1 MERIFLQG
9 GRNMSETVTP
19 QTDKLTD
26 RKTLDCTI
34 AVLKQ
39 HFDLSANGYIC
50 QTRDLYHILVTA
62 AVRQTYIETV
72 CNDLPGAPDSNT
84 VRGYLNE
91 QLTPNQIRAIQR
103 DCNRALA
110 SQLPAW
116 LRDHPKEVAIDLHD
130 EPYYGKDNLEDKDC
144 WVCRGEAR
152 AGTTRFYRCATAC
165 ILHKDVR
172 FTLAV
177 IFVHPDDDLTKI
189 VKQLRRR
196 VKALKIKVKRYY
208 FDRGFCSI
216 AVLRVLLADPNLSAI
231 VAVPVRG
238 KKGGTRALCR
248 GRKSYRTNYTFRN
261 QGLGELTV
269 PLAVVRTFQARRN
282 GTKKAVW
289 LIYVILNAQEVPLR
303 EFRKRY
309 RRRFGIETSYR
320 LLEQVR
326 GRTTARNPAL
336 RFLWMGLALLIGNI
350 WIALHWKYLL
360 QRHRGRYRI
369 LRKHFILDRMA
380 QFLRRAVENIY
391 GVVSCVE
398 PISP

>member
-1 MERIFLQG
+1 MP
-9 GRNMSETVTP
+9 ETVTP

-34 AVLKQ
+34 AVLEQ
-39 HFDLSANGYIC
+39 YFDLSAEGYLC
-50 QTRDLYHILVTA
+50 QTRDLYQILVTA
-62 AVRQTYIETV
+62 AARQTYIETV
-72 CNDLPGAPDSNT
+72 CNDLRGAPDSNT
-84 VRGYLNE
+84 VRGYLKE
-91 QLTPNQIRAIQR
+91 QLTPDQIRALQR

-130 EPYYGKDNLEDKDC
+130 EPYYGKDDLEDKDC
-144 WVCRGEAR
+144 WVSRGEAR

-165 ILHKDVR
+165 LLHKDVR

-177 IFVHPDDDLTKI
+177 IFVHPEDDLAKI
-189 VKQLRRR
+189 VKQLIRRI
-196 VKALKIKVKRYY
+196 KALNIKVKRYY

-216 AVLRVLLADPNLSAI
+216 AVLRGLLADPNLSAI
-231 VAVPVRG
+231 VAVPIRG

-261 QGLGELTV
+261 QELGELTV

-282 GTKKAVW
+282 GTIKAVW
-289 LIYVILNAQEVPLR
+289 LIYVILNAKDVPLR

-309 RRRFGIETSYR
+309 RRRFGIESSYR

-360 QRHRGRYRI
+360 QRHRGRYRV

-391 GVVSCVE
+391 GIISSVE

>member
-1 MERIFLQG
+1 MPK
-9 GRNMSETVTP
+9 TVTP

-26 RKTLDCTI
+26 RRTLDFTI
-34 AVLKQ
+34 AVLEQ
-39 HFDLSANGYIC
+39 YFDLSAEGYIC
-50 QTRDLYHILVTA
+50 QTRDLYQVLVIA
-62 AVRQTYIETV
+62 AARQKYIETV
-72 CNDLPGAPDSNT
+72 CNDLAGAPDSNT
-84 VRGYLNE
+84 VRGYLKE
-91 QLTPNQIRAIQR
+91 QLTPDRIRAMQR

-130 EPYYGKDNLEDKDC
+130 APYYGKDDLDDKDC

-152 AGTTRFYRCATAC
+152 EGTTRFYRCATAY
-165 ILHKDVR
+165 IMHKDVR

-177 IFVHPDDDLTKI
+177 VFVHPEDDLAKI
-189 VKQLRRR
+189 VKQLIRR

-208 FDRGFCSI
+208 FDKGFCSI
-216 AVLRVLLADPNLSAI
+216 AVLRVLLVGPKLSAI
-231 VAVPVRG
+231 VAVPIRG

-248 GRKSYRTNYTFRN
+248 GRSSYRTNYTFRN
-261 QGLGELTV
+261 QKFGELTV
-269 PLAVVRTFQARRN
+269 PLAVVRTFCKRRD
-282 GTKKAVW
+282 GIHKAVW
-289 LIYVILNAQEVPLR
+289 LIYVILNAKDLPLQEV
-303 EFRKRY
+303 RKLY
-309 RRRFGIETSYR
+309 RRRFGIESSYR

-391 GVVSCVE
+391 GVIDSVE

>member
-1 MERIFLQG
+1 MQK
-9 GRNMSETVTP
+9 TVTP

-26 RKTLDCTI
+26 RRTLDFTI
-34 AVLKQ
+34 AVLEQ
-39 HFDLSANGYIC
+39 YFDLSAEGYIC
-50 QTRDLYHILVTA
+50 QTRDLYQVLVTA
-62 AVRQTYIETV
+62 AVRQKYIETV
-72 CNDLPGAPDSNT
+72 CNDLAGAPHGNT

-91 QLTPNQIRAIQR
+91 QLTPDDIRAIQR

-130 EPYYGKDNLEDKDC
+130 APYYGKDDLNDKDC

-152 AGTTRFYRCATAC
+152 DGTTRFYRCATAY
-165 ILHKDVR
+165 IMHKDVR

-177 IFVHPDDDLTKI
+177 VFVHPDDDLVKI
-189 VKQLRRR
+189 VKQLIRR

-208 FDRGFCSI
+208 FDKGFCSI

-231 VAVPVRG
+231 VAVPIRG

-248 GRKSYRTNYTFRN
+248 GRSSYRTNYTFRN
-261 QGLGELTV
+261 QELGELTV
-269 PLAVVRTFQARRN
+269 PLAVVRTFRTRRD
-282 GTKKAVW
+282 GILKAEW
-289 LIYVILNAQEVPLR
+289 LIYVILNAKEVPLR
-303 EFRKRY
+303 EIRKLY
-309 RRRFGIETSYR
+309 RRRFGIESSYR

-391 GVVSCVE
+391 GVISSVE

>member
-1 MERIFLQG
+1 MP
-9 GRNMSETVTP
+9 ETVTP
-19 QTDKLTD
+19 QTNKLTD
-26 RKTLDCTI
+26 RKTLDSTI
-34 AVLKQ
+34 AVLEQ
-39 HFDLSANGYIC
+39 YFDLSAEGYLC
-50 QTRDLYHILVTA
+50 QTHDLYQILVTA

-72 CNDLPGAPDSNT
+72 CNDLRDAPDSNT
-84 VRGYLNE
+84 VRGYLNA
-91 QLTPNQIRAIQR
+91 QLTSDQIRALQR

-130 EPYYGKDNLEDKDC
+130 EPYYGKDDLKDKDC

-152 AGTTRFYRCATAC
+152 VGTTRFYRCATAC

-177 IFVHPDDDLTKI
+177 IFVHPDDDLAKI
-189 VKQLRRR
+189 VKQLIRRI
-196 VKALKIKVKRYY
+196 KALKIKAKRYY

-231 VAVPVRG
+231 VAVPIRG

-261 QGLGELTV
+261 QELGELTV

-282 GTKKAVW
+282 GTTKAVW

-303 EFRKRY
+303 EFRKQY
-309 RRRFGIETSYR
+309 RRRFGIESSYR

-360 QRHRGRYRI
+360 QRHRGQYRI

-391 GVVSCVE
+391 GVISSIE

>member
-1 MERIFLQG
+1 
-9 GRNMSETVTP
+9 
-19 QTDKLTD
+19 LT
-26 RKTLDCTI
+26 
-34 AVLKQ
+34 
-39 HFDLSANGYIC
+39 
-50 QTRDLYHILVTA
+50 
-62 AVRQTYIETV
+62 
-72 CNDLPGAPDSNT
+72 GAPDGNT

-91 QLTPNQIRAIQR
+91 QLTPDDIRATQR

-130 EPYYGKDNLEDKDC
+130 APYYAKDDLDDKDC

-152 AGTTRFYRCATAC
+152 DGTTRFYRCATAY
-165 ILHKDVR
+165 IMHKDVR

-177 IFVHPDDDLTKI
+177 VFVHPDDDLVKI
-189 VKQLRRR
+189 VKQLIRR

-208 FDRGFCSI
+208 FDKGFCSI
-216 AVLRVLLADPNLSAI
+216 AVLRVLLAEPNLSAI
-231 VAVPVRG
+231 VAVPIRG

-248 GRKSYRTNYTFRN
+248 GRSSYRTNYTFRN
-261 QGLGELTV
+261 QELGELTV
-269 PLAVVRTFQARRN
+269 PLAVVRTFRRRRD
-282 GTKKAVW
+282 GTLHATW
-289 LIYVILNAQEVPLR
+289 LIYVILNAKEVSLR
-303 EFRKRY
+303 EIRKLY
-309 RRRFGIETSYR
+309 RRRFGIESSYR

-350 WIALHWKYLL
+350 WIALHWMYLL
-360 QRHRGRYRI
+360 QRQRGRFRI
-369 LRKHFILDRMA
+369 LRKDFILDRMA

-391 GVVSCVE
+391 GVISSVE

>member
-1 MERIFLQG
+1 MPKLD
-9 GRNMSETVTP
+9 TP
-19 QTDKLTD
+19 QTEKLTD
-26 RKTLDCTI
+26 RGTLDFTI
-34 AVLKQ
+34 AVLEQ
-39 HFDLSANGYIC
+39 YFDLSADGYFC
-50 QTRDLYHILVTA
+50 QTRDLWQILVEA
-62 AVRQTYIETV
+62 AARGKYIETV
-72 CNDLPGAPDSNT
+72 CNDLADAPDSNT
-84 VRGYLNE
+84 VRGYLKK
-91 QLTPNQIRAIQR
+91 QLTPDDIRALQR

-130 EPYYGKDNLEDKDC
+130 EPYYGKDDLADKNC

-152 AGTTRFYRCATAC
+152 AGTTRFYRCATAY
-165 ILHKDVR
+165 IMHKDVR

-177 IFVHPDDDLTKI
+177 VFVHPKDELTKI
-189 VKQLRRR
+189 VKQLLRR

-216 AVLRVLLADPNLSAI
+216 AVLRVLLAEQNLSVI
-231 VAVPVRG
+231 VAVPIRG

-248 GRKSYRTNYTFRN
+248 GRGSYRTNYTFRN
-261 QGLGELTV
+261 QKLGELTV
-269 PLAVVRTFQARRN
+269 PLAVVRTFRNRRD
-282 GTKKAVW
+282 GTLKAEW
-289 LIYVILNAQEVPLR
+289 LIYVILNAKEVPLQ
-303 EFRKRY
+303 EIRKLY
-309 RRRFGIETSYR
+309 RRRFGIESSYR

-369 LRKHFILDRMA
+369 LRKYFILDRMA

-391 GVVSCVE
+391 GVISCVE

>member
-1 MERIFLQG
+1 MPK
-9 GRNMSETVTP
+9 TVTP

-26 RKTLDCTI
+26 RRTLDFTI
-34 AVLKQ
+34 AILEQ
-39 HFDLSANGYIC
+39 CFDLSADGYIC
-50 QTRDLYHILVTA
+50 QTRDLYQVLVTA

-72 CNDLPGAPDSNT
+72 CNDLTGAPDGNT

-91 QLTPNQIRAIQR
+91 QLTPDDIRAIQR

-116 LRDHPKEVAIDLHD
+116 LRDHPKEVTIDLHD
-130 EPYYGKDNLEDKDC
+130 VPYYGKDDLDDKDC

-152 AGTTRFYRCATAC
+152 EGTTRFYRCATAY
-165 ILHKDVR
+165 IMHKDVR

-177 IFVHPDDDLTKI
+177 VFVHPDDDLVKI
-189 VKQLRRR
+189 VKQLIRR

-208 FDRGFCSI
+208 FDKGFCSI

-231 VAVPVRG
+231 VAVPIRG

-248 GRKSYRTNYTFRN
+248 GRSSYRTNYTFRN
-261 QGLGELTV
+261 QELGELTV
-269 PLAVVRTFQARRN
+269 PLAVVRTFRRRRDGTLQA
-282 GTKKAVW
+282 TW
-289 LIYVILNAQEVPLR
+289 LIYVILNAKEVPLR
-303 EFRKRY
+303 EIRKLY
-309 RRRFGIETSYR
+309 RRRFGIESSYR

-350 WIALHWKYLL
+350 WIALHWMYLL
-360 QRHRGRYRI
+360 QRHRGRHRI

-391 GVVSCVE
+391 GVISSVE